1 MGKWSKSDNI
11 EFFYNIEIADEAIE
25 TAKQITFH
33 YNKFDETARLKKT
46 YRQIVSPY
54 QMILHNQRYYL
65 MAYNEY
71 WKNMAFYRMDK
82 ITDVE
87 ILDKPQ
93 TPIRSVPGYKNG
105 IDYKDLATS
114 RPYLY
119 ADKAEKIVV
128 ACDKALM
135 DDVVDWFGN
144 GVSVRKGNEGQI
156 VVTLYA
162 SKDAMLYWALQYGR
176 RAKVLEPADLVQK
189 IKQTLED
196 VLKSYE

>member
-1 MGKWSKSDNI
+1 M
-11 EFFYNIEIADEAIE
+11 
-25 TAKQITFH
+25 
-33 YNKFDETARLKKT
+33 
-46 YRQIVSPY
+46 
-54 QMILHNQRYYL
+54 
-65 MAYNEY
+65 
-71 WKNMAFYRMDK
+71 
-82 ITDVE
+82 
-87 ILDKPQ
+87 
-93 TPIRSVPGYKNG
+93 
-105 IDYKDLATS
+105 
-114 RPYLY
+114 LY

-162 SKDAMLYWALQYGR
+162 SKDAMLYWALQYGK
-176 RAKVLEPADLVQK
+176 RAKVLEPEDLVQK